1 MATQQNRTILIIS
14 DCAEDRV
21 AYRHCLLEESKYNYQ
36 ILEAESTVGL
46 TLCCEAKPDCVLL
59 DFIESK
65 TGGFEFISNLQA
77 QMGKSYLPPLIG
89 ITEYR
94 DEMVGAC
101 NCSVRHLVREYLVK
115 TSSPDTLRIA
125 VRSAIEINELRHKLQ
140 VSEARF
146 RSSEQFELAAE
157 AVNCLIFDIDL
168 QTNTVERTRGLME
181 LVGYTLSEA
190 EPTAQ
195 WWHQLIHPNDINYIN
210 GQQLTTILESKHR
223 YTGEYRV
230 RHKQGHY
237 LWVQEQ
243 GIILRDAN
251 GQAVRIVGSTVD
263 ITRRKQAEEA
273 LQRSEEKLAF
283 VLNNVDASI
292 SRFWVFPNQDWKS
305 DYYSPGCEKI
315 FGYTSEE
322 LLQDKKL
329 WLSRVAPSDLENVIL
344 PKFEHIF
351 AEQTVSYEY
360 KFYHKDGSL
369 RWINDT
375 LTSQFDKT
383 ENAWIVTIIAVD
395 ITERKQVLEALWE
408 STERYR
414 YVVET
419 VPNIVW
425 RACSDGNSDFVNHR
439 WVEYTGCG
447 VEQALQ
453 MGWLQFIHPD
463 DVLRVQAFWQSTTS
477 NTNSLYEIQYRLK
490 YIDGTY
496 RWNLVRGYPII
507 DEQGNVIKWFGS
519 CTDIH
524 DQKELE
530 AQRNQLLAE
539 AQAARE
545 EAELANRTKDEFL
558 AIVSHELRSPL
569 NAILGW
575 TKLLKTR
582 NFDSANTA
590 RALEVIE
597 RNTVAQVQLIEDL
610 LDISRMIRGNLR
622 LTLQPVNLATT
633 IETTVNNLRLS
644 ADAKKIDLQIKNYAT
659 KCLVLGDM
667 NRLQQIVSNLLTNAI
682 KFTPSLGRVE
692 ICLEIVNCKDVTC
705 HVSTAAQITVTDTGK
720 GISADFLPY
729 IFERFRQ
736 VENTTTRAKDGL
748 GLGLAIV
755 RHLVELHNGAIT
767 ASSLGKGQGA
777 TFTVTLPLLE
787 EEATRQEEQTGQ
799 EEISPTLLSNKK
811 ILVVDDEPDNCTYLS
826 CALEEYGA
834 IVTTASCAKE
844 ALAIFEEFQPDIIIS
859 DIGMPEEDGHTLI
872 RKIRQLTTHNCNIPA
887 IALTAYTKQ
896 EDRERSRNAGFQLH
910 MTKPVEPTELIKAIS
925 NLIKELPKI

>member
-1 MATQQNRTILIIS
+1 MATQQDRTILIIS

-21 AYRHCLLEESKYNYQ
+21 AYRHCLLEESKYNYR

-59 DFIESK
+59 NFIESK
-65 TGGFEFISNLQA
+65 IGGFEFISNLQA
-77 QMGKSYLPPLIG
+77 LTGKSYLPALIG

-94 DEMVGAC
+94 DEMADAC
-101 NCSVRHLVREYLVK
+101 NCSVRNLVSEYLVK

-140 VSEARF
+140 ASVARF
-146 RSSEQFELAAE
+146 RTSEQFELAAE
-157 AVNCLIFDIDL
+157 AVNCLIFDSDL
-168 QTNTVERTRGLME
+168 QTNIVERTRGLME
-181 LVGYTLSEA
+181 LVGYASSEA

-195 WWHQLIHPNDINYIN
+195 WWRQLIHPDDINYIN
-210 GQQLTTILESKHR
+210 DEKLTTILESKHR
-223 YTGEYRV
+223 YTNEYRV
-230 RHKQGHY
+230 RHKQGY
-237 LWVQEQ
+237 YVWVQEQ

-251 GQAVRIVGSTVD
+251 GQPVRVVGSTVD

-292 SRFWVFPNQDWKS
+292 SRFWIFPNQDWKF

-315 FGYTSEE
+315 FGYMSQE

-344 PKFEHIF
+344 PKFKDIF
-351 AEQTVSYEY
+351 VEQTVSYEY
-360 KFYHKDGSL
+360 RFYHKDGSL

-375 LTSQFDKT
+375 LTFQYDKN
-383 ENAWIVTIIAVD
+383 ENAWIVTTIAVD
-395 ITERKQVLEALWE
+395 ITERKQVIEALWE

-425 RACSDGNSDFVNHR
+425 RACSNGNTDFVNHR
-439 WVEYTGCG
+439 WVEYTGCD
-447 VEQALQ
+447 VDQALGT
-453 MGWLQFIHPD
+453 GWLQFIHPD

-477 NTNSLYEIQYRLK
+477 NIDSLYEIQYRLK

-507 DEQGNVIKWFGS
+507 DEQGNVIKWYGS

-530 AQRNQLLAE
+530 AQRNQLLVE

-575 TKLLKTR
+575 TKLLRTR
-582 NFDSANTA
+582 NFDQANTA
-590 RALEVIE
+590 RALEIIE

-622 LTLQPVNLATT
+622 LTLQPVNLATI
-633 IETTVNNLRLS
+633 IETGVNNLRLS
-644 ADAKKIDLQIKNYAT
+644 ADAKKIDLQMRNYVR

-692 ICLEIVNCKDVTC
+692 ICLEIVNHHT
-705 HVSTAAQITVTDTGK
+705 TQIRVTDTGK

-736 VENTTTRAKDGL
+736 AENTTTRAKDGL

-767 ASSLGKGQGA
+767 ASSLGEGQGA
-777 TFTVTLPLLE
+777 TFTVTLPLLQQ
-787 EEATRQEEQTGQ
+787 EATRQEGQ
-799 EEISPTLLSNKK
+799 EEISSTLLSNKK

-834 IVTTASCAKE
+834 TVKAASCAKE
-844 ALAIFEEFQPDIIIS
+844 ALAVFEEFQPDIIIS
-859 DIGMPEEDGHTLI
+859 DIGMPEEDGHALI
-872 RKIRQLTTHNCNIPA
+872 RKIRQLTTHSCNIPA

-910 MTKPVEPTELIKAIS
+910 MTKPVEPAELIKAIS
-925 NLIKELPKI
+925 NLIE